1 MGQRARIA
9 RQSSSPPMPGSIT
22 SSTTRCG
29 DSRSTSA
36 VTSRP
41 SPVVTTRKPSRAR
54 YWPTTSL
61 TVGSSSTT
69 STVRAASTPPLWR
82 AAHYEAVNSQAARER
97 FPEPPLN
104 RR

>member
-36 VTSRP
+36 LTSRP
-41 SPVVTTRKPSRAR
+41 SPVVTTRKPSRVEVLADDVPDGGLVVDDEHGAR
-54 YWPTTSL
+54 RLHSAIVAGRTLRGGEFAGRP
-61 TVGSSSTT
+61 
-69 STVRAASTPPLWR
+69 RALS
-82 AAHYEAVNSQAARER
+82 
-97 FPEPPLN
+97 
-104 RR
+104 